1 MEKLKILQKTYDMIK
16 YGNQCLLQFPR
27 AERYALAAEIKQSMY
42 KILRLIIQA
51 NKQRSK
57 RKLQIEIDIELD
69 VLRTFI
75 RLAADKQIKYLSL
88 RKYEIWS
95 KQLNEIGRMLG
106 GWMKATKYSCSVQ
119 ISRAYFFGKRWGCGC
134 MRTARGHER
143 VDQRS

>member
-1 MEKLKILQKTYDMIK
+1 MEELKILQRTYDMIK

-51 NKQRSK
+51 NKQRNK
-57 RKLQIEIDIELD
+57 RQLQIEIDTELD

-75 RLAADKQIKYLSL
+75 RLAADKQTAYLPL

-95 KQLNEIGRMLG
+95 KQLNEIGKMLG
-106 GWMKATKYSCSVQ
+106 GWMKATN
-119 ISRAYFFGKRWGCGC
+119 
-134 MRTARGHER
+134 
-143 VDQRS
+143 

>member
-1 MEKLKILQKTYDMIK
+1 MEELKILQKTYDMIK

-51 NKQRSK
+51 NKQRNK
-57 RKLQIEIDIELD
+57 KQIQMEIDTELD

-75 RLAADKQIKYLSL
+75 RLAADKDTKYLSL

-95 KQLNEIGRMLG
+95 KQLNEIGKMLG
-106 GWMKATKYSCSVQ
+106 GWIKATN
-119 ISRAYFFGKRWGCGC
+119 
-134 MRTARGHER
+134 
-143 VDQRS
+143 

>member
-1 MEKLKILQKTYDMIK
+1 MEELKILQKTYDMIK

-51 NKQRSK
+51 NKQRNK
-57 RKLQIEIDIELD
+57 RQLQIEIDTELD

-75 RLAADKQIKYLSL
+75 RLAADKQTAYLPL

-95 KQLNEIGRMLG
+95 KQLNEIGKMLG
-106 GWMKATKYSCSVQ
+106 GWMKVTN
-119 ISRAYFFGKRWGCGC
+119 
-134 MRTARGHER
+134 
-143 VDQRS
+143 

>member
-1 MEKLKILQKTYDMIK
+1 MEELKILQKTYDMIK

-51 NKQRSK
+51 NKQRNK
-57 RKLQIEIDIELD
+57 RQLQIEIDTELD

-75 RLAADKQIKYLSL
+75 RLAADKQTAYLPL

-95 KQLNEIGRMLG
+95 KQLNEIGKLLG
-106 GWMKATKYSCSVQ
+106 GWMKATN
-119 ISRAYFFGKRWGCGC
+119 
-134 MRTARGHER
+134 
-143 VDQRS
+143 

>member
-1 MEKLKILQKTYDMIK
+1 MEELKILQKTYDMIK

-51 NKQRSK
+51 NKQHNK
-57 RKLQIEIDIELD
+57 RQLQIEIDTELD

-75 RLAADKQIKYLSL
+75 RLAADKQIAYLPL

-95 KQLNEIGRMLG
+95 KQLNEIGKMLG
-106 GWMKATKYSCSVQ
+106 GWMKATN
-119 ISRAYFFGKRWGCGC
+119 
-134 MRTARGHER
+134 
-143 VDQRS
+143 

>member
-1 MEKLKILQKTYDMIK
+1 VEKLKILQKTYDMIK

-106 GWMKATKYSCSVQ
+106 GWMKATKY
-119 ISRAYFFGKRWGCGC
+119 
-134 MRTARGHER
+134 
-143 VDQRS
+143 

>member
-1 MEKLKILQKTYDMIK
+1 MEELKILQKTYDMIK

-51 NKQRSK
+51 NKQRNK
-57 RKLQIEIDIELD
+57 RQLQIEIDTELD

-75 RLAADKQIKYLSL
+75 RLAADKQTAYLPL

-106 GWMKATKYSCSVQ
+106 GWMKVTN
-119 ISRAYFFGKRWGCGC
+119 
-134 MRTARGHER
+134 
-143 VDQRS
+143 

>member
-106 GWMKATKYSCSVQ
+106 GWMKATKY
-119 ISRAYFFGKRWGCGC
+119 
-134 MRTARGHER
+134 
-143 VDQRS
+143 

>member
-1 MEKLKILQKTYDMIK
+1 MEELKILQKTYDMIK

-51 NKQRSK
+51 NKQRNK
-57 RKLQIEIDIELD
+57 RQLQIEIDTELD

-75 RLAADKQIKYLSL
+75 RLAADKQTAYLPL

-95 KQLNEIGRMLG
+95 KQLNEIGKMLG
-106 GWMKATKYSCSVQ
+106 GWMKATN
-119 ISRAYFFGKRWGCGC
+119 
-134 MRTARGHER
+134 
-143 VDQRS
+143 

>member
-1 MEKLKILQKTYDMIK
+1 MEELKILQKTYDMIK

-51 NKQRSK
+51 NKQRNK
-57 RKLQIEIDIELD
+57 RQLQIEIDTELD

-75 RLAADKQIKYLSL
+75 RLAADKQTAYLPL

-95 KQLNEIGRMLG
+95 KQLNEIGKMLG
-106 GWMKATKYSCSVQ
+106 GWMKATK
-119 ISRAYFFGKRWGCGC
+119 
-134 MRTARGHER
+134 
-143 VDQRS
+143 